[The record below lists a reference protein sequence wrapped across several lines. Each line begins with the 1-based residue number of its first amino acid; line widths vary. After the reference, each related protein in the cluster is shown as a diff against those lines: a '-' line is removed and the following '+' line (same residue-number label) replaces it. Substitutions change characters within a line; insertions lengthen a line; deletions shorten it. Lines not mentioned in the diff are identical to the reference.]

1 MILSRLCHSFGL
13 YAIRV
18 FGLNQIYLTL
28 DYDVVSFQKLK
39 FDLSNFLRLISDE
52 QDVDAIDRFRLVRL
66 CSELT
71 KNRDAVQPVGS
82 PDIILVG
89 FEHDSSWLRCL
100 LLNLLG
106 VTPVIGGTKPTYL
119 PKYYLVGVS
128 TVSF

>member
-1 MILSRLCHSFGL
+1 MRIG
-13 YAIRV
+13 
-18 FGLNQIYLTL
+18 
-28 DYDVVSFQKLK
+28 
-39 FDLSNFLRLISDE
+39 
-52 QDVDAIDRFRLVRL
+52 
-66 CSELT
+66 SELT
-71 KNRDAVQPVGS
+71 MILGGVQPVGS

-106 VTPVIGGTKPTYL
+106 VNPVIGGTKPTYL